1 MNAATRSGRACP
13 GRLPHAGL
21 TPAGRADG
29 NLREDGMAKERVPL
43 SRPDISQ
50 GDIDAVVAVLR
61 TPHLSLGPKLPEF
74 EQAMASRLGLA
85 HGVAVNSGTSAL
97 HLVVRALGL
106 GPGDEM
112 ITSPF
117 TFIATANCALFEGA
131 RPVFVD
137 IDERTWNMD
146 VAQVRAAVTDRTRLI
161 MPVHIFGRPMPM
173 DRIMDIGRKAGVSVV
188 EDACEALGATYKG
201 RPAGTFALAATFAF
215 YPNKQM
221 TTGEGGMIVTDD
233 RALADLCRS
242 LRNQGRDPGAG
253 WLAHARLGYNYRLS
267 DINCALG
274 LSQLA
279 RLPEFVEARGRVAAR
294 YLEKLA
300 AVEELV
306 LPAPY
311 ADGVL
316 SWFVFVVR
324 LADRFTQAER
334 DAVLRDLREQGI
346 GTNNYFS
353 PVHLQP
359 FYVEQFGYKPGD
371 FPVCEKIAARTI
383 ALPFYNRLTEEDQDL
398 VVECLKS
405 AIARL

>member
-1 MNAATRSGRACP
+1 MHEENP
-13 GRLPHAGL
+13 VVQQ
-21 TPAGRADG
+21 
-29 NLREDGMAKERVPL
+29 RVPL

-50 GDIDAVVAVLR
+50 ADIDAVVSVLK
-61 TPHLSLGPKLPEF
+61 TPHLSLGPRLPAF
-74 EQAMASRLGLA
+74 ENAFARYLGMRHA
-85 HGVAVNSGTSAL
+85 VAVNSGTSAL
-97 HLVVRALGL
+97 HLAVRALGL

-112 ITSPF
+112 VTSPF
-117 TFIATANCALFEGA
+117 TFVATANCALFEGA

-146 VAQVRAAVTDRTRLI
+146 AEKLEGALTPRTRLL

-173 DRIMDIGRKAGVSVV
+173 DRVMEVAARRGVPVV
-188 EDACEALGATYKG
+188 EDACEALGATFKD
-201 RPAGTFALAATFAF
+201 RKVGTFGIASTFAF

-233 RALADLCRS
+233 DGVADLCRS
-242 LRNQGRDPGAG
+242 MRNQGRDGGAG

-279 RLPEFVEARGRVAAR
+279 RVDEFLEARARVASR
-294 YLEKLA
+294 YIEILSQMDEI
-300 AVEELV
+300 VM
-306 LPAPY
+306 PAPY
-311 ADGVL
+311 RDGRV

-324 LADRFTQAER
+324 LADRFSR
-334 DAVLRDLREQGI
+334 DDRDKVIALLREQGI

-359 FYVEQFGYKPGD
+359 FYREQFGYKPGD
-371 FPVCEKIAARTI
+371 FPVTDMVSARTL
-383 ALPFYNRLTEEDQDL
+383 ALPFYNRLTAEDQDL
-398 VVECLKS
+398 VIACLKS
-405 AIARL
+405 ALARL

>member
-1 MNAATRSGRACP
+1 VAQ
-13 GRLPHAGL
+13 
-21 TPAGRADG
+21 
-29 NLREDGMAKERVPL
+29 ERVPL

-50 GDIDAVVAVLR
+50 ADIDAVVAVLK
-61 TPHLSLGPKLPEF
+61 TPHLSLGPKLPAF
-74 EQAMASRLGLA
+74 EKAFAEHLGLR

-97 HLVVRALGL
+97 HLAVRSLGL
-106 GPGDEM
+106 KAGDEM

-117 TFIATANCALFEGA
+117 TFVATANCALFEGA

-137 IDERTWNMD
+137 IDEQTWNLD
-146 VAQVRAAVTDRTRLI
+146 VAQLEAAVTQRTRLL

-173 DRIMDIGRKAGVSVV
+173 DTVMEIAARRGIPVV

-201 RPAGTFALAATFAF
+201 CQVGTFGAASTFAF

-221 TTGEGGMIVTDD
+221 TTGEGGMIVTRDD
-233 RALADLCRS
+233 HLADLCRS
-242 LRNQGRDPGAG
+242 MRNQGRAAGAG

-279 RLPEFVEARGRVAAR
+279 RLPEFLAARRRVAQR
-294 YLEKLA
+294 YIEKLS
-300 AVEELV
+300 ELDEIV

-311 ADGVL
+311 REGEM

-324 LADRFTQAER
+324 LADRFSQGQR
-334 DAVLRDLREQGI
+334 DRLLESLRAQGI

-353 PVHLQP
+353 PVPLQP
-359 FYVEQFGYKPGD
+359 FYREQFGYKPGD
-371 FPVCEKIAARTI
+371 FPVTDRISARTF
-383 ALPFYNRLTEEDQDL
+383 ALPFYNRLTPEDQDL
-398 VVECLKS
+398 VVACVKKAL
-405 AIARL
+405 ARL

>member
-1 MNAATRSGRACP
+1 MQSLVRRAPVGTNAEE
-13 GRLPHAGL
+13 
-21 TPAGRADG
+21 
-29 NLREDGMAKERVPL
+29 NLVAQERVPL

-50 GDIDAVVAVLR
+50 ADIDAVVAVLK
-61 TPHLSLGPKLPEF
+61 TPNLSLGPKLPAF
-74 EQAMASRLGLA
+74 ERAFADRLGLR

-106 GPGDEM
+106 GAGDEM

-117 TFIATANCALFEGA
+117 TFVATANCALFEGA

-137 IDERTWNMD
+137 IDEHTWNMD
-146 VAQVRAAVTDRTRLI
+146 VEKLEAAVTDRTKLL

-173 DRIMDIGRKAGVSVV
+173 DAVMEIAARRGIPVA

-201 RPAGTFALAATFAF
+201 RQVGTFAAASTFAF

-221 TTGEGGMIVTDD
+221 TTGEGGMIVTNDD
-233 RALADLCRS
+233 RLADLCRS

-274 LSQLA
+274 LAQLA
-279 RLPEFVEARGRVAAR
+279 RLPEFLAARRRVAER
-294 YLEKLA
+294 YIEKLS
-300 AVEELV
+300 ELDEIV

-311 ADGVL
+311 RDGEL

-324 LADRFTQAER
+324 LADRFSQGHR
-334 DAVLRDLREQGI
+334 DKLLASLREQGI
-346 GTNNYFS
+346 GTNNYFA
-353 PVHLQP
+353 PVPLQP
-359 FYVEQFGYKPGD
+359 FYREQFGYKPGD
-371 FPVCEKIAARTI
+371 FPVTDKISARTL
-383 ALPFYNRLTEEDQDL
+383 ALPFYNRLTPEDQDL
-398 VVECLKS
+398 VVACVKKALTQ
-405 AIARL
+405 L

>member
-1 MNAATRSGRACP
+1 
-13 GRLPHAGL
+13 
-21 TPAGRADG
+21 
-29 NLREDGMAKERVPL
+29 MAQEGVPL

-50 GDIDAVVAVLR
+50 ADIDAVVAVLK
-61 TPHLSLGPKLPEF
+61 TPHLSLGPKLPAF
-74 EQAMASRLGLA
+74 EKAFAEHLGLR

-97 HLVVRALGL
+97 HLAVRSLGL
-106 GPGDEM
+106 KAGDEM

-117 TFIATANCALFEGA
+117 TFVATANCALFEGA

-137 IDERTWNMD
+137 IDEQTWNLD
-146 VAQVRAAVTDRTRLI
+146 VAQLEAAVTQRTRLL

-173 DRIMDIGRKAGVSVV
+173 DTVMEIAARRGIPVV

-201 RPAGTFALAATFAF
+201 CQVGTFGAASTFAF

-221 TTGEGGMIVTDD
+221 TTGEGGMIVTRDD
-233 RALADLCRS
+233 HLADLCRS
-242 LRNQGRDPGAG
+242 MRNQGRAAGAG

-279 RLPEFVEARGRVAAR
+279 RLPEFLAARRRVAQR
-294 YLEKLA
+294 YIEKLS
-300 AVEELV
+300 ELDEIV

-311 ADGVL
+311 REGEM

-324 LADRFTQAER
+324 LADRFSQGQR
-334 DAVLRDLREQGI
+334 DRLLESLRAQGI

-353 PVHLQP
+353 PVPLQP
-359 FYVEQFGYKPGD
+359 FYREQFGYKPGD
-371 FPVCEKIAARTI
+371 FPVTDRISARTF
-383 ALPFYNRLTEEDQDL
+383 ALPFYNRLTPEDQDL
-398 VVECLKS
+398 VVACVKKAL
-405 AIARL
+405 ARL

>member
-1 MNAATRSGRACP
+1 VAQEG
-13 GRLPHAGL
+13 
-21 TPAGRADG
+21 
-29 NLREDGMAKERVPL
+29 VPL

-50 GDIDAVVAVLR
+50 ADIDAVVAVLK
-61 TPHLSLGPKLPEF
+61 TPHLSLGPKLPAF
-74 EQAMASRLGLA
+74 EKAFAEHLGLR

-97 HLVVRALGL
+97 HLAVRSLGL
-106 GPGDEM
+106 KAGDEM

-117 TFIATANCALFEGA
+117 TFVATANCALFEGA

-137 IDERTWNMD
+137 IDEQTWNLD
-146 VAQVRAAVTDRTRLI
+146 VAQLEAAVTQRTRLL

-173 DRIMDIGRKAGVSVV
+173 DTVMEIAARRGIPVV

-201 RPAGTFALAATFAF
+201 CQVGTFGAASTFAF

-221 TTGEGGMIVTDD
+221 TTGEGGMIVTRDD
-233 RALADLCRS
+233 HLADLCRS
-242 LRNQGRDPGAG
+242 MRNQGRAAGAG

-279 RLPEFVEARGRVAAR
+279 RLPEFLAARRRVAQR
-294 YLEKLA
+294 YIEKLS
-300 AVEELV
+300 ELDEIV

-311 ADGVL
+311 REGEM

-324 LADRFTQAER
+324 LADRFSQGQR
-334 DAVLRDLREQGI
+334 DRLLESLRAQGI

-353 PVHLQP
+353 PVPLQP
-359 FYVEQFGYKPGD
+359 FYREQFGYKPGD
-371 FPVCEKIAARTI
+371 FPVTDRISARTF
-383 ALPFYNRLTEEDQDL
+383 ALPFYNRLTPEDQDL
-398 VVECLKS
+398 VVACVKKAL
-405 AIARL
+405 ARL

>member
-1 MNAATRSGRACP
+1 MKARPHGGTNAEE
-13 GRLPHAGL
+13 
-21 TPAGRADG
+21 
-29 NLREDGMAKERVPL
+29 NLVAQERVPL

-50 GDIDAVVAVLR
+50 ADIDAVVAVLK
-61 TPHLSLGPKLPEF
+61 TPNLSLGPKLPAF
-74 EQAMASRLGLA
+74 ERAFADRLGLR

-106 GPGDEM
+106 GAGDEM

-117 TFIATANCALFEGA
+117 TFVATANCALFEGA

-137 IDERTWNMD
+137 IDEHTWNMD
-146 VAQVRAAVTDRTRLI
+146 VEKLEAAVTDRTKLL

-173 DRIMDIGRKAGVSVV
+173 DAVMEIAARRGIPVA

-201 RPAGTFALAATFAF
+201 RQVGTFAAASTFAF

-233 RALADLCRS
+233 DRLADLCRS

-279 RLPEFVEARGRVAAR
+279 RLPEFLAARRRVAGR
-294 YLEKLA
+294 YIEKLS
-300 AVEELV
+300 ELDEIV

-311 ADGVL
+311 GDGEL

-324 LADRFTQAER
+324 LADRFSQAER
-334 DAVLRDLREQGI
+334 DKLLASLREQGI
-346 GTNNYFS
+346 GTNNYFA
-353 PVHLQP
+353 PVPLQP
-359 FYVEQFGYKPGD
+359 FYREQFGYKPGD
-371 FPVCEKIAARTI
+371 FPVTDKISARTF
-383 ALPFYNRLTEEDQDL
+383 ALPFYNRLTPEDQDL
-398 VVECLKS
+398 V
-405 AIARL
+405 IACVKKALAQL